1 MEAGDGAQR
10 KLPIPMVPNKQTNY
24 TVKELVDPDSG
35 HTSGRNSA
43 RQSEAGDIYDR
54 M

>member
-10 KLPIPMVPNKQTNY
+10 KLPIPMVQNKESNY
-24 TVKELVDPDSG
+24 TVKELVNPGSG
-35 HTSGRNSA
+35 HTSGHNSA